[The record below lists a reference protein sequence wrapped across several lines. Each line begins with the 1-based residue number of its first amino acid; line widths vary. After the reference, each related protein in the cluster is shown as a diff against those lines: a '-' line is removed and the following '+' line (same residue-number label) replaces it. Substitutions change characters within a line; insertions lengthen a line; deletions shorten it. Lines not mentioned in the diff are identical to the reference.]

1 MPKTPKLQKHHS
13 KSSSS
18 SSSMMTN
25 SNDGTQTLFEL
36 DNEKFG
42 NISMVLASLLDHY
55 DHNQRPGYSGPPAV
69 ITTNLEIRSMGPISE
84 LDMEYS
90 LDCYFRQK
98 WQDERLRFT
107 GNVDFLSLNIKMLDK
122 IWKPDTYFHTGKASH
137 LHMITTPNKFL
148 RIFKDGLVLY
158 SMRLTI
164 KSLCPMDLH
173 SFPMDKQSCPLILG
187 SYGFP
192 SDQLVYSWDKKPVTF
207 NQKDFTLSQ
216 FDIVKTIYRNGT
228 FLFKRGN
235 HSMLQVNFNLRRHVG
250 YFLIQIYVPCS
261 LIVVLSWV
269 SFWINR
275 EATSDRVGLGVT
287 AVLTLSTFGLDSR
300 SDLPRVSYATALDWY
315 TVMCFLFVVFTL
327 LEFAGVHYF
336 TKVGTGEVPVIEIDD
351 DWVKSSDD
359 SDNDDY
365 DNDKIFDEIVDH
377 DSDFNEKFQQSC
389 RKRQRQRRRLR
400 RKSIITSGQNYRS
413 RSRIVQQRRD
423 WVNNNKQRIDRTSSS
438 LIKVNYLKPYGPI
451 PKSYQMDHHYPYN
464 MDHQNELNQFQN
476 FPHSLENVTEQMESI
491 GSIVHMPNCPRY
503 QHQQQSKTQE
513 NIDWTTSFCSPMVNN
528 DDDYDDD
535 GDDDAHDADVH
546 DQTSSSLKLNSSW
559 PTLGLYNQNLR
570 PNELFE
576 NYSTEFLNH
585 RYDEKMMTINNDKD
599 QNDENGDDNNG
610 HCDIDSD
617 STESDSLSFWLWTRI
632 IHPFSQCC
640 IQFWYCFT
648 ANEQFKK
655 EMIKRRTKSQEMCAA
670 NSVSMI
676 DKVSRILFPFV
687 FFMLNMAYWT
697 FYINERNSDFI
708 QWEQ

>member
-1 MPKTPKLQKHHS
+1 MINQQNHSIIISTTKLSSIQNQLDNHHEKNDLRILPRSKRFIQRMPKTPKLQKHHS
-13 KSSSS
+13 KSSS

-187 SYGFP
+187 NGFP

-365 DNDKIFDEIVDH
+365 DNDKIFDEIIDH

-491 GSIVHMPNCPRY
+491 GSI
-503 QHQQQSKTQE
+503 
-513 NIDWTTSFCSPMVNN
+513 
-528 DDDYDDD
+528 
-535 GDDDAHDADVH
+535 
-546 DQTSSSLKLNSSW
+546 
-559 PTLGLYNQNLR
+559 
-570 PNELFE
+570 
-576 NYSTEFLNH
+576 
-585 RYDEKMMTINNDKD
+585 D

>member
-1 MPKTPKLQKHHS
+1 MHDSKILPRSKRFIQRMPKTPKLQTHQTHHS

-18 SSSMMTN
+18 LSSMMTT
-25 SNDGTQTLFEL
+25 SNDEQSEF

-42 NISMVLASLLDHY
+42 NISMVLAKLLDHY
-55 DHNQRPGYSGPPAV
+55 DHNQRPDYGGPPAV

-107 GNVDFLSLNIKMLDK
+107 GNADFLSLNIKMLDK

-336 TKVGTGEVPVIEIDD
+336 TKVGT
-351 DWVKSSDD
+351 DW
-359 SDNDDY
+359 
-365 DNDKIFDEIVDH
+365 
-377 DSDFNEKFQQSC
+377 
-389 RKRQRQRRRLR
+389 L
-400 RKSIITSGQNYRS
+400 
-413 RSRIVQQRRD
+413 
-423 WVNNNKQRIDRTSSS
+423 NNNKRHIDHS
-438 LIKVNYLKPYGPI
+438 LSMDASHFKPYVRMS
-451 PKSYQMDHHYPYN
+451 KSYQLDHHYP
-464 MDHQNELNQFQN
+464 DIIDQQNELNNQ
-476 FPHSLENVTEQMESI
+476 
-491 GSIVHMPNCPRY
+491 
-503 QHQQQSKTQE
+503 
-513 NIDWTTSFCSPMVNN
+513 VN
-528 DDDYDDD
+528 
-535 GDDDAHDADVH
+535 
-546 DQTSSSLKLNSSW
+546 KL
-559 PTLGLYNQNLR
+559 
-570 PNELFE
+570 
-576 NYSTEFLNH
+576 
-585 RYDEKMMTINNDKD
+585 
-599 QNDENGDDNNG
+599 
-610 HCDIDSD
+610 
-617 STESDSLSFWLWTRI
+617 
-632 IHPFSQCC
+632 
-640 IQFWYCFT
+640 
-648 ANEQFKK
+648 
-655 EMIKRRTKSQEMCAA
+655 
-670 NSVSMI
+670 
-676 DKVSRILFPFV
+676 
-687 FFMLNMAYWT
+687 
-697 FYINERNSDFI
+697 FI
-708 QWEQ
+708 

>member
-1 MPKTPKLQKHHS
+1 MMHDSKILPRSKRFIQRMPKTPKLQTHQTHHS

-18 SSSMMTN
+18 LSSMMTT
-25 SNDGTQTLFEL
+25 SNDEQSEF

-42 NISMVLASLLDHY
+42 NISMVLAKLLDHY
-55 DHNQRPGYSGPPAV
+55 DHNQRPDYGGPPAV

-107 GNVDFLSLNIKMLDK
+107 GNADFLSLNIKMLDK

-359 SDNDDY
+359 SDTNDDDDDDDNY
-365 DNDKIFDEIVDH
+365 DVDKNVDEIIDH
-377 DSDFNEKFQQSC
+377 GFNEKFQRSY
-389 RKRQRQRRRLR
+389 RQRLPRRRR
-400 RKSIITSGQNYRS
+400 R
-413 RSRIVQQRRD
+413 RR
-423 WVNNNKQRIDRTSSS
+423 
-438 LIKVNYLKPYGPI
+438 
-451 PKSYQMDHHYPYN
+451 
-464 MDHQNELNQFQN
+464 
-476 FPHSLENVTEQMESI
+476 
-491 GSIVHMPNCPRY
+491 
-503 QHQQQSKTQE
+503 
-513 NIDWTTSFCSPMVNN
+513 
-528 DDDYDDD
+528 
-535 GDDDAHDADVH
+535 
-546 DQTSSSLKLNSSW
+546 
-559 PTLGLYNQNLR
+559 
-570 PNELFE
+570 
-576 NYSTEFLNH
+576 
-585 RYDEKMMTINNDKD
+585 RYDVN
-599 QNDENGDDNNG
+599 
-610 HCDIDSD
+610 
-617 STESDSLSFWLWTRI
+617 R
-632 IHPFSQCC
+632 
-640 IQFWYCFT
+640 
-648 ANEQFKK
+648 
-655 EMIKRRTKSQEMCAA
+655 
-670 NSVSMI
+670 
-676 DKVSRILFPFV
+676 
-687 FFMLNMAYWT
+687 
-697 FYINERNSDFI
+697 
-708 QWEQ
+708 